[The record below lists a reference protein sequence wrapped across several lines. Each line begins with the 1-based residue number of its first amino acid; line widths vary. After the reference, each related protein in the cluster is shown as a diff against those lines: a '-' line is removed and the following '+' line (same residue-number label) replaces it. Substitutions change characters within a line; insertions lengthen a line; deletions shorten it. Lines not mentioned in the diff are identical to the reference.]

1 MKNIECTP
9 AVNAQLCRK
18 CIFDTCFLVSVRQS
32 KFMHTRIFHAKV
44 CEHSL
49 QVFSYPVDF
58 VSAFMLC
65 YTQDDT
71 HTEGIERFDVISMKA
86 TFFSSLICL
95 KIGHFILVLRVIFCR

>member
-1 MKNIECTP
+1 MCSCIEG
-9 AVNAQLCRK
+9 
-18 CIFDTCFLVSVRQS
+18 
-32 KFMHTRIFHAKV
+32 
-44 CEHSL
+44 L

-86 TFFSSLICL
+86 IFFSTLMFG
-95 KIGHFILVLRVIFCR
+95 KWTVYFGFV

>member
-1 MKNIECTP
+1 LLTTREAHVSPLATHQLLGIED
-9 AVNAQLCRK
+9 
-18 CIFDTCFLVSVRQS
+18 I
-32 KFMHTRIFHAKV
+32 M
-44 CEHSL
+44 CEHKL

-86 TFFSSLICL
+86 IFFSTLMFE
-95 KIGHFILVLRVIFCR
+95 KWTVYFGFV